1 MDKEDL
7 HCISGGGGSK
17 RRIFICSSKR
27 LFPFLIGREDF

>member
-7 HCISGGGGSK
+7 HCISGGGNK

-27 LFPFLIGREDF
+27 LFSFLIGREDF